1 MSATTADAL
10 AALLP
15 TWRSTLR
22 VRSEETARGYS
33 HAASRFLAHLDAG
46 RVDADAIGRYLD
58 SLTGL
63 APASRGH
70 HVSAVRS
77 FLRFAQSQG
86 ILDRGPL
93 ELLVRPRV
101 AVTSYGRYLDE
112 HELRR
117 LVAAAAD
124 LGPRHFAS
132 VMLLAG
138 TGLRVA
144 EAAGA
149 TWRDLFRDPDGRLG
163 LRIVGKGSKER
174 VVKIRADVFA
184 ALVVALH
191 GANHLDQRDTRPLLP
206 NSRDTHYTTRGIHK
220 LVAQAVEASGIRKR
234 VSPHWLRH
242 THATLAA
249 ANGASA
255 FVIQNG
261 LGHARLETSA
271 RYVHLARGLEETTV
285 DALPRL
291 AREEPGQ

>member
-1 MSATTADAL
+1 MSSVTADAL

-15 TWRSTLR
+15 SWQSTLR
-22 VRSEETARGYS
+22 VRSEHTARGYG
-33 HAASRFLAHLDAG
+33 HAVGRFLDHLGAEA
-46 RVDADAIGRYLD
+46 VDAAAIGRYLD
-58 SLTGL
+58 SLLGL

-86 ILDRGPL
+86 VLDRGPL

-112 HELRR
+112 EELQQ
-117 LVAAAAD
+117 LVAAAAGI
-124 LGPRHFAS
+124 GPRHFAA

-144 EAAGA
+144 EAAAA

-163 LRIVGKGSKER
+163 LRVIGKGSKER
-174 VVKIRADVFA
+174 VVKIRGDVFA
-184 ALVVALH
+184 SLVALH
-191 GANHLDQRDTRPLLP
+191 GADQLDQRDTTALLP
-206 NSRDTHYTTRGIHK
+206 DSRNTAYTTRGLHK
-220 LVAQAVEASGIRKR
+220 LIAQAVEASGIRKR

-255 FVIQNG
+255 FVIQAG

-285 DALPRL
+285 DALPPL
-291 AREEPGQ
+291 AHGEASQ